1 MLTRLHRP
9 LAKMDRMKAA
19 DAKKLGPKQRTPDL
33 DVLFDK
39 PGGK

>member
-9 LAKMDRMKAA
+9 LAKMDKMKAA

-33 DVLFDK
+33 DVLLKYKGDK
-39 PGGK
+39 